1 MYKFRYDYL
10 KPKYDQNAKLCYM
23 DRDRFIVYAKQ
34 MIFTKILQKMLKKY
48 LPLQIMKQAD
58 QYLKEKIKK

>member
-23 DRDRFIVYAKQ
+23 DRDSFIVYAKQ